1 MADQNQQPAQ
11 KDGKK
16 KFSQGFMALI
26 ERKQKQMQLEQEMA
40 NMVAEE
46 LKVEAE
52 DTQQP
57 TTKSGNKKFSQ
68 GFMALLERKKKQME
82 LEE

>member
-1 MADQNQQPAQ
+1 
-11 KDGKK
+11 
-16 KFSQGFMALI
+16 
-26 ERKQKQMQLEQEMA
+26 MQLEQEMA